1 MSKDDVIFCL
11 NRIISVSTFGD
22 EERNA
27 LMEECLED
35 IVKKISLYMNTQ
47 FRLETRLL
55 NTLRL
60 LYSLSLDTLDGIKKG
75 VFPTYM
81 ELTEDE
87 SIVSNSAIVLDYL
100 EQTEDYFAL

>member
-27 LMEECLED
+27 LIEECLED
-35 IVKKISLYMNTQ
+35 IVKKIALFMNTQ